1 VLGGGKEVIAVLKT
15 MRERLVPV
23 AVLGAWF
30 VAAAYTMAVLSGL
43 QITQLP
49 VIAIPAMIITR

>member
-1 VLGGGKEVIAVLKT
+1 MAVLKT
-15 MRERLVPV
+15 MREKLLPV

-30 VAAAYTMAVLSGL
+30 VTTAYTMAVLSGL

-49 VIAIPAMIITR
+49 VMAIPAMIISR

>member
-1 VLGGGKEVIAVLKT
+1 VIAMLKT
-15 MRERLVPV
+15 LRERLVPV

-30 VAAAYTMAVLSGL
+30 VATAYTMAVLSGL

>member
-1 VLGGGKEVIAVLKT
+1 MLKT
-15 MRERLVPV
+15 LLDRLIPV

-30 VAAAYTMAVLSGL
+30 VAVAYTVAVLSGL
-43 QITQLP
+43 QITQFP